1 MLEFVVGQRW
11 VSETEP
17 ELGLGTVVDRVED
30 RVRLRFTGA
39 DEERQY
45 AVERAPLRRVVFG
58 PGDRVTLTDGTVREV
73 TAVKE
78 VGGLRV
84 YTNAGGI
91 SFGEDVL
98 ADDTQGA
105 SPEGRLGLGDADPQ
119 RQFELRVAALEHR
132 HRRRRSPV
140 RGFLG
145 GRMDLIP
152 HQLYIAREV
161 AGRWRPRVLLADEVG
176 LGKTVEAG
184 LILHRLLVTGRISR
198 ALVVV
203 PESLVHQWF
212 IELRRRFNLWFHLF
226 DEARCAAIEAGD
238 PEGNPFHDEQLIL
251 CGLPLLMNPSRSRM
265 AAAAGWDMVVVDE
278 AHHLGWSPDQV
289 SPEYRAVEL
298 LSRSSQGLLLL
309 TATPEQLG
317 VGSHFARLR
326 LLDPARYPDLERFL
340 KEAEAFGEV
349 AKVAEALLAGRGLRP
364 AEQRRLHRVLQAEP
378 IAIQARLERHAAG
391 DAEARAGLVQ
401 DLLDRHGTGR
411 VVFRNTRSAMQG
423 FPRRVPCPVPLEAP
437 GDLAGFL
444 DRLAA
449 EFDADGGTGGTS
461 TPGPAMDPRDPR
473 VRWLA
478 TLLREHPEDKVLL
491 IGRSRAKIESLDRA
505 LRANIT
511 VPTAVFHEGLDLVQR
526 DRQAAWFADP
536 EGARIL
542 LASEIGSEGRNFQF
556 AHRLVLLDLPLDPE
570 LIEQRIGRL
579 DRIGQKADI
588 QIHVPYVRCSPQEVL
603 FRWFH
608 DGLDAFGHPQVAGR
622 ELRDRLGAEVRDLA
636 LDFHETHETR
646 RPELEAL
653 IRRTRTL
660 RRKLESELEKGR
672 DRLLEMHSYRPEP
685 ARVVAE
691 AVRATDG
698 EPELEAFLLEV
709 WDHLG
714 VAVEDLGP
722 RTYRLGGEDG
732 GHEALPGLPPGGCV
746 ATFDRNLALGREEV
760 AFLTWDH
767 PMVLGALDA
776 VLGGREGTCAVVAWE
791 GSASRGL
798 WLEMVYVLECVAPPA
813 LQLDRFLPATPVR
826 VMVDVIQGR
835 EVSDLA
841 MAAWR
846 GARLRDVPARD
857 WVDTVA
863 MRHALPGWVEIGQAA
878 AEVRARGV
886 TAEARGAMDAQLGH
900 ELERL
905 RALAA
910 VNPSVGPEELEGL
923 EGQRVDLARHLDQ
936 ARLRLDAVRLV
947 VLGGN

>member
-1 MLEFVVGQRW
+1 MLDFVVGQRW

-17 ELGLGTVVDRVED
+17 ELGLGTVVARVED
-30 RVRLRFTGA
+30 RVRLCFTGA

-45 AVERAPLRRVVFG
+45 AVERAPLRRVMFG
-58 PGDRVTLTDGTVREV
+58 PGDRVTLTDGTTREV

-78 VGGLRV
+78 VKGLRV
-84 YTNAGGI
+84 YTDAGGI
-91 SFGEDVL
+91 SFGEEAL
-98 ADDTQGA
+98 ADHTQGA
-105 SPEGRLGLGDADPQ
+105 SPEGRLGLGDADPL
-119 RQFELRVAALEHR
+119 RSFALRVAALEHR
-132 HRRRRSPV
+132 HRRRRSTV
-140 RGFLG
+140 RGFVG

-251 CGLPLLMNPSRSRM
+251 CGLPLLLDPRRARM

-289 SPEYRAVEL
+289 SPEYQAVEG
-298 LSRSSQGLLLL
+298 LSRASEGLLLL

-326 LLDPARYPDLERFL
+326 LLDPERYPDLGRFQA
-340 KEAEAFGEV
+340 EAKAFGEV
-349 AKVAEALLAGRGLRP
+349 AKVAEALLSGRPLRP
-364 AEQRRLHRVLQAEP
+364 AEQRRLHAVLRAEP
-378 IAIQARLERHAAG
+378 AAIQARLEQHASG
-391 DAEARAGLVQ
+391 DAAARAGLVQ

-437 GDLAGFL
+437 GDMTGYL

-449 EFDADGGTGGTS
+449 EFDADLGTGGAAS
-461 TPGPAMDPRDPR
+461 SGPAIDSRDPR

-478 TLLREHPEDKVLL
+478 ALLREHPDDKVLL
-491 IGRSRAKIESLDRA
+491 IGRSRSKIESLDQA
-505 LRANIT
+505 LRAHLT

-536 EGARIL
+536 DGARIL

-556 AHRLVLLDLPLDPE
+556 AHRLVLMDLPMDPE
-570 LIEQRIGRL
+570 LIEQRMGRL
-579 DRIGQKADI
+579 DRIGQKSDI
-588 QIHVPYVRCSPQEVL
+588 QIHVPYVRNSPQEVL

-636 LDFHETHETR
+636 QDFHETHDTR

-660 RRKLESELEKGR
+660 RQKLETELEKGR

-685 ARVVAE
+685 AREVVE
-691 AVRATDG
+691 AVRETDG
-698 EPELEAFLLEV
+698 EPGLEAFLLEV

-722 RTYRLGGEDG
+722 RTYRVGGEDG
-732 GHEALPGLPPGGCV
+732 GHEALPGLPPGGCA
-746 ATFDRNLALGREEV
+746 ATFDRKLALAREDV

-791 GSASRGL
+791 GSPGRGL
-798 WLEMVYVLECVAPPA
+798 WLEVVYVLECVAPPA
-813 LQLDRFLPATPVR
+813 LQIDRFLPATPVR
-826 VMVDVIQGR
+826 VSLDVIQGR
-835 EVSDLA
+835 DVTERA
-841 MAAWR
+841 RAAWR
-846 GARLRDVPARD
+846 GARLRDVPARGLA
-857 WVDTVA
+857 DTAAV
-863 MRHALPGWVEIGQAA
+863 RHALPGWMERGRAT
-878 AEVRARGV
+878 AEVRARAV
-886 TAEARGAMDAQLGH
+886 VEEARRAMDTQLGH

-910 VNPSVGPEELEGL
+910 VNPLVGPEELEGL
-923 EGQRVDLARHLDQ
+923 AAQRVDLARHLEQ
-936 ARLRLDAVRLV
+936 ARLRVDAVRLV
-947 VLGGN
+947 VLEG